1 MNKRNHKGFTLAELL
16 VAVAIIAVL
25 VSLAIPM
32 FTKQLEQARESQDIN
47 NMRDAYA
54 LFDAYTRSNTKKIN
68 GKKAKE
74 FTASNPCYYD
84 GDDITTTT
92 PTTPLGKGTTQDGGS
107 KEYYSCSD
115 EYYDNTKD
123 YTNSVLV
130 CWYDTSDETI
140 HVHWMDIGNLP
151 SGGDTTDGGK
161 TTNIGGFEFKYTEL
175 PSKITESTG
184 SIKIKQGYL
193 YMYNNVIYVAL
204 GDFDNCGI
212 YYCSYINGTD
222 YVLKQPTGTIIY
234 PSQIDTN
241 TNQLYDVHY
250 GDIYKDGNDYWFR
263 KSDSTHADPPTT
275 NSQEWIKIVSQTQTI
290 S

>member
-1 MNKRNHKGFTLAELL
+1 MKKRNHKGFTLAELL

-130 CWYDTSDETI
+130 CWYDSSNETI
-140 HVHWMDIGNLP
+140 HVHWMDIGDLP
-151 SGGDTTDGGK
+151 SGGDTSDGGK
-161 TTNIGGFEFKYTEL
+161 TTNIGGYSFKYTDL
-175 PSKITESTG
+175 PTDNNDHIAIVTG
-184 SIKIKQGYL
+184 NIYK
-193 YMYNNVIYVAL
+193 YNNEYYVAL
-204 GDFDNCGI
+204 TNKSEYWPAYDYPQDNE
-212 YYCSYINGTD
+212 YYYLFAKI
-222 YVLKQPTGTIIY
+222 TGTIIL
-234 PSQIDTN
+234 PSSIDSN
-241 TNQLYDVHY
+241 TGDLYNLNY
-250 GDIYKDGNDYWFR
+250 GDIYIDGNNYWVR
-263 KSDSTHADPPTT
+263 KSTSTNGVPPTV
-275 NSQEWIKIVSQTQTI
+275 NSGEWIKINS
-290 S
+290 

>member
-1 MNKRNHKGFTLAELL
+1 MKKRNHKGFTLAELL

-92 PTTPLGKGTTQDGGS
+92 PTTPLGKGKTQDGGS

-115 EYYDNTKD
+115 EYYDNTKN

-130 CWYDTSDETI
+130 CWYDSSNETI
-140 HVHWMDIGNLP
+140 HVHWMDIGDLP

-161 TTNIGGFEFKYTEL
+161 TTNIGGFSFKYTDLPTDNNDHIAIVTGNIYKYNNEYYVARTNYGEYWAEYNYPNDTNYLFVKISNTIIL
-175 PSKITESTG
+175 PSQATSEGK
-184 SIKIKQGYL
+184 L
-193 YMYNNVIYVAL
+193 
-204 GDFDNCGI
+204 
-212 YYCSYINGTD
+212 TD
-222 YVLKQPTGTIIY
+222 LNK
-234 PSQIDTN
+234 
-241 TNQLYDVHY
+241 
-250 GDIYKDGNDYWFR
+250 GDIYKDGNNAWIR
-263 KSDSTHADPPTT
+263 SWADGLGVIPSMDTGA
-275 NSQEWIKIVSQTQTI
+275 NWVKITGQ
-290 S
+290 